1 MSEARPSSPK
11 TLAEVYE
18 LLGGGYASMRLIAGG
33 TDLMVLVNA
42 HQLDA
47 RELIDIWGVDELRG
61 ITSEGEH
68 LRIGALATW
77 SQIVRSRL
85 AVGSAPA
92 LIESARTIGA
102 LQIQNRGTIGGNV
115 VNASPAGDSLP
126 VLAAFDAEVEI
137 GSSRGTRKVG
147 FNQFYTAYRKTVLE
161 AGEIV
166 TAIRIPKVKSGEQG
180 FYYKV
185 GTRRAQA
192 ISKVVMGV
200 RLRMNGDQIE
210 EIAIGLGSVAP
221 TVIRASRTEQL
232 LTGKRVSRDLI
243 ASAQLEIAH
252 EISAIT
258 DLRSTEHYRRVVTGN
273 LIARLLKKCGVRSAE
288 AE

>member
-1 MSEARPSSPK
+1 MSEAPFSSPN
-11 TLAEVYE
+11 TLAEVYG
-18 LLGGGYASMRLIAGG
+18 LLDGGLASRRLIAGG

-61 ITSEGEH
+61 ITSEGAH
-68 LRIGALATW
+68 LRIGALTTW
-77 SQIVRSRL
+77 SQIVRSPL
-85 AVGSAPA
+85 AIASAPA
-92 LIESARTIGA
+92 LIESAKTIGA

-137 GSSRGTRKVG
+137 GSSAGVRRVA
-147 FNQFYTAYRKTVLE
+147 FNQFYTAYRTTVLE
-161 AGEIV
+161 VGEIV
-166 TAIRIPKVKSGEQG
+166 TAIRIPKMRSDEQG
-180 FYYKV
+180 FYFKV

-192 ISKVVMGV
+192 ISKVVMGA
-200 RLRMNGDQIE
+200 RLRMNGEVIE

-221 TVIRASRTEQL
+221 TVMRASRTEQL
-232 LTGKRVSRDLI
+232 LTGKRVRKDLI
-243 ASAQLEIAH
+243 ASAQLEIAQ

-273 LIARLLKKCGVRSAE
+273 LIARVLRSSE
-288 AE
+288 K